1 MYKITNKKMLAPNT
15 FLMDIEAPRIA
26 KSCLPGQFV
35 IVRSD
40 EKSERIPL
48 TICDYNT
55 NRGTVTVVFQAL
67 GISTRK
73 ISTYEVDESFLDFV
87 GPLGH
92 PSDLVNGDLEVLRN
106 KSIVF
111 VADGIG
117 AAHVYPQVKWLYEQV
132 IDADVIV
139 GCESKEHLL
148 LEKEMRTI
156 SANSYIATNDG
167 SYGYK
172 GSAEDL
178 LKELIEK
185 ERKNYDYIVAV
196 APMTMMKSICEFT
209 KGFGIKTIVSLKQ
222 IMIDGIGLCGGCRV
236 TVGGETK
243 FTCIDGPEFDGHLV
257 DFEEAIRRQAMYKK
271 EEAHKCRMGLGL

>member
-48 TICDYNT
+48 TICDYDT

-92 PSDLVNGDLEVLRN
+92 PSDLVNEDLEILRN
-106 KSIVF
+106 KNIVF

-117 AAHVYPQVKWLYEQV
+117 AAHVYPQVKWLYEQA

-178 LKELIEK
+178 LRELIEK

-209 KGFGIKTIVSLKQ
+209 KDFGIKTIVSLKQ

-271 EEAHKCRMGLGL
+271 EEAHKCRVGLNL